1 MEQAVDAALAAADV
15 VLLSGGTSKGAGDMA
30 FHAVAR
36 LSDPGIVVHGVALK
50 PGKPICLAVTG
61 GKPLAIL
68 PGFPTSAMFTFHEF
82 VAPVLRAFAGLP
94 PERREISRARLPM
107 KMVSEFGRTTY
118 TLVSLMERPDG
129 ELAAYPMGK
138 SSGAVTSFAMADGF
152 FATPAGMELVAAESE
167 VSVTLIGRGAE
178 LADLTFIGSHCVG
191 LDLLIGRLEREGLR
205 AKVLSVGSM
214 AGLMAARRG
223 ECDIAG
229 IHLMD
234 PATGVYNR
242 PFLDE
247 TLSLAKGYVREQ
259 GLIFRADDARF
270 AGDAAET
277 VLARLAEDPTLLL
290 ANRNAGSGTRI
301 LFDKLLKG
309 ARPAG
314 YDYQVKSHNA
324 VAAAIAQGRADWG
337 VAIATV
343 ARGYGLGFLPLQDE
357 MYDFVIP
364 VSRLSRAPVQR
375 FLALLADTAVRRDLH
390 DLGFHA
396 QIPPNGSELFD
407 G

>member
-1 MEQAVDAALAAADV
+1 MLAAIGVGDVPVFRRPRVAILSTGDELVAPGAPIRPGQVYDSNGPMLAAAVEELGCEALALGAVVDDLARMEQAVDAALAAADV

-152 FATPAGMELVAAESE
+152 FATPAGMESVAAESE
-167 VSVTLIGRGAE
+167 VSVTLIGRAPN
-178 LADLTFIGSHCVG
+178 S
-191 LDLLIGRLEREGLR
+191 
-205 AKVLSVGSM
+205 
-214 AGLMAARRG
+214 
-223 ECDIAG
+223 
-229 IHLMD
+229 
-234 PATGVYNR
+234 
-242 PFLDE
+242 
-247 TLSLAKGYVREQ
+247 
-259 GLIFRADDARF
+259 
-270 AGDAAET
+270 
-277 VLARLAEDPTLLL
+277 PT
-290 ANRNAGSGTRI
+290 
-301 LFDKLLKG
+301 
-309 ARPAG
+309 
-314 YDYQVKSHNA
+314 
-324 VAAAIAQGRADWG
+324 
-337 VAIATV
+337 
-343 ARGYGLGFLPLQDE
+343 
-357 MYDFVIP
+357 
-364 VSRLSRAPVQR
+364 
-375 FLALLADTAVRRDLH
+375 
-390 DLGFHA
+390 
-396 QIPPNGSELFD
+396 
-407 G
+407 